1 MEASGHH
8 DEARRMSRTLFT
20 FKGGVHPPEHK
31 TESNTQPIHSAP
43 LPRHLVIP
51 LSQHIG
57 NPAKP
62 VVNVGDLVRKGQM
75 IAAADGYISA
85 AVHASSSGTVTAI
98 DMQAVPHISGL
109 HDLCIT
115 LETDGRDEWIER
127 TPLDYLAMA
136 PAELRMQLR
145 DMGLAG
151 LGGAV
156 FPSAVKL
163 DPGAAHLCPTLIING
178 GECEPWI
185 TCDDLLMRH
194 HAADI
199 LQGMAV
205 MRHLLG
211 STEILVGIED
221 NKPEA
226 IAAMQAAA
234 ARMDFA
240 VEIVPV
246 PAHYPGGGAKQMIQ
260 VLTGKEVPSGKLSTD
275 IGIQVFNVG
284 TAHALARAVHHGE
297 PLISRLV
304 TVTGHVQRPQNFE
317 VLIGTPMRTL
327 ITLAGA
333 RNGTTGVLMGGP
345 MMGVPMPSLDVPV
358 VKATNC
364 VLVKSAELFPPL
376 PRAMPCIRC
385 TRCADACPAELQPQ
399 ELFRFAKAGDFGR
412 AQEYHLF
419 DCIECGCCSYVCP
432 SHIPLVDYYR
442 YAKSEIWAREKEK
455 RASDLARERHEFRQF
470 RIEREKK
477 EKAEKLAAKAQAARA
492 HAAQEQT
499 PRTEPG
505 AGEGAAPSEAD
516 ARKALIAAAIARAQA
531 KKAEVAPKNTDNVS
545 PATQREIEEIEA
557 RRAKIRELARKPLE
571 SEEKNP

>member
-1 MEASGHH
+1 
-8 DEARRMSRTLFT
+8 MSRELFK

-31 TESNTQPIHSAP
+31 SESNARPVHAAP
-43 LPRHLVIP
+43 LPRKLVIP
-51 LSQHIG
+51 LRQHIG

-62 VVNVGDLVRKGQM
+62 VVEVGERVLKGQL

-98 DMQAVPHISGL
+98 DLQPVPHISGL
-109 HDLCIT
+109 PDLCIT
-115 LETDGRDEWIER
+115 IETDGRDEWIAHA
-127 TPLDYLAMA
+127 PLDYRAMA
-136 PAELRMQLR
+136 PTELRMQLR
-145 DMGLAG
+145 DLGLAG

-163 DPGAAHLCPTLIING
+163 DPGATHSCPTLIING

-185 TCDDLLMRH
+185 TCDDVLMRH
-194 HAADI
+194 HADEI
-199 LQGMAV
+199 LQGVAI

-240 VEIVPV
+240 VEVVTV
-246 PAHYPGGGAKQMIQ
+246 PARYPGGGAKQMIQ
-260 VLTGKEVPSGKLSTD
+260 VLTGKQVPSGKLSTD

-284 TAHALARAVHHGE
+284 TTYALARAVHHGE

-304 TVTGHVQRPQNFE
+304 TVTGHVLRPQNFE
-317 VLIGTPMRTL
+317 VLIGTPMQTL
-327 ITLAGA
+327 INLAGD
-333 RNGTTGVLMGGP
+333 RDGTTGALMGGP
-345 MMGVPMPSLDVPV
+345 MMGVPMPNLDVPV

-364 VLVKSAELFPPL
+364 ILVKSADLFPPL
-376 PRAMPCIRC
+376 PKALPCIRC

-432 SHIPLVDYYR
+432 SHIPLVDFYR
-442 YAKSEIWAREKEK
+442 YAKSEIWAREKDK
-455 RASDLARERHEFRQF
+455 RAADLARERHEFRQF
-470 RIEREKK
+470 RQEREKK
-477 EKAEKLAAKAQAARA
+477 EKAEKLAAKAQAKRA
-492 HAAQEQT
+492 ELAAAPAAEH
-499 PRTEPG
+499 
-505 AGEGAAPSEAD
+505 AAPSDAD
-516 ARKALIAAAIARAQA
+516 AKKALIAAALARAQA
-531 KKAEVAPKNTDNVS
+531 KKSDAAPKNVDDLT
-545 PATQREIEEIEA
+545 PEQLHQIEEIEA
-557 RRAKIRELARKPLE
+557 RRAKIRELARQPLE
-571 SEEKNP
+571 PEEKKP

>member
-1 MEASGHH
+1 V
-8 DEARRMSRTLFT
+8 SRELFK

-31 TESNTQPIHSAP
+31 AESNTRPVHAAP
-43 LPRHLVIP
+43 LPRKLVIP
-51 LSQHIG
+51 LRQHIG

-62 VVNVGDLVRKGQM
+62 VVSLGERVLKGQL
-75 IAAADGYISA
+75 IGAADGYISA

-98 DMQAVPHISGL
+98 GPAFVPHASGL
-109 HDLCIT
+109 PDDCIT
-115 LETDGRDEWIER
+115 IETDGLDEWIAL
-127 TPLDYLAMA
+127 TPLDTRALD
-136 PAELRMQLR
+136 PSELRMRLR
-145 DMGLAG
+145 DLGLAG

-163 DPGAAHLCPTLIING
+163 DPGARHDCPTLILNG

-185 TCDDLLMRH
+185 TCDDMLMRQ
-194 HAADI
+194 HADEI

-211 STEILVGIED
+211 STEVLVGIED
-221 NKPEA
+221 NKPDA

-234 ARMDFA
+234 AKLDFA
-240 VEIVPV
+240 VEVIAVPTIY
-246 PAHYPGGGAKQMIQ
+246 PAGGAKQLIET
-260 VLTGKEVPSGKLSTD
+260 LTGRQVPSGKLSTD

-284 TAHALARAVHHGE
+284 TAYALARAVHHGE

-304 TVTGHVQRPQNFE
+304 TVTGHVLRPQNVE
-317 VLIGTPMRTL
+317 VLIGTSMQTL
-327 ITLAGA
+327 IDVAGD
-333 RNGTTGVLMGGP
+333 REGTSGVLMGGP
-345 MMGVPMPSLDVPV
+345 MMGVPITNTGVPV

-364 VLVKSAELFPPL
+364 ILVKSRELFPPL
-376 PRAMPCIRC
+376 PKALPCIRC

-432 SHIPLVDYYR
+432 SHIPLVDFYR

-455 RASDLARERHEFRQF
+455 RASDLARERHDFRQF
-470 RIEREKK
+470 RLEREKK

-492 HAAQEQT
+492 QAALDQAQ
-499 PRTEPG
+499 R
-505 AGEGAAPSEAD
+505 AGLAAAPATAGTAPSDAD
-516 ARKALIAAAIARAQA
+516 AKKALIAAALARAQA
-531 KKAEVAPKNTDNVS
+531 KKAEVAPKNVDQLP

-557 RRAKIRELARKPLE
+557 RRAKIRELARQPLE
-571 SEEKNP
+571 TDENKS